1 MDTDLPLSDE
11 ELDELD
17 AFLMAEGMPEEAM
30 DVAMLD
36 GFFTALAIGPNT
48 LLPSRWLPLV
58 WGETESEPMQFAD
71 DVQVQRI
78 LGLVMRMYNDRIQ
91 SLQEDI
97 DEFAPLIF
105 ESQEDGKTIPIIDEW
120 CTGFIRGIYLDAEGW
135 QALIQSDDEQAA
147 ALLTPMLLYGTDDG
161 YEELKNNKALRDRHQ
176 DLADS
181 IAPCV
186 LGIRDYWLPIRKAAS
201 TFRREEEKVGRNDLC
216 PCGSGK
222 KFKKCCGSPESL
234 H

>member
-91 SLQEDI
+91 SLEAEVADVKRQIADLQQQ
-97 DEFAPLIF
+97 FA
-105 ESQEDGKTIPIIDEW
+105 D
-120 CTGFIRGIYLDAEGW
+120 
-135 QALIQSDDEQAA
+135 
-147 ALLTPMLLYGTDDG
+147 
-161 YEELKNNKALRDRHQ
+161 
-176 DLADS
+176 
-181 IAPCV
+181 
-186 LGIRDYWLPIRKAAS
+186 
-201 TFRREEEKVGRNDLC
+201 
-216 PCGSGK
+216 
-222 KFKKCCGSPESL
+222 FKKQFE
-234 H
+234 